1 MGKSVSD
8 KIEKL
13 KDQLRNHNYKYYV
26 LSEPSISDFE
36 YDKLLEELKQLE
48 LEYPEYKTEDSP
60 TQRIGSDLTKSFP
73 QFNHKTSMLSLSNSY
88 SEEEL
93 IAFNNRVKNGLEVS
107 EEVEY
112 ICELKIDGVSISIHY
127 NNGMLERA
135 VTRGDGST
143 GEVVT
148 NNIKTIRSIPLSVD
162 DKINFEVRGEVFI
175 PVDSFNRMNDDR
187 KQNGEK
193 LYANPRNTTAGSLKL
208 QDPKIVAKR
217 PLDIF
222 TYYFQSGSVPIDS
235 QSEGLDKLKLLGFK
249 VNPHYALCSDIQKV
263 IEFCRSWDK
272 KRAELPYETDGIVV
286 KVNSISYQ
294 KRLGATAKSPKWAIA
309 YKFGAKQ
316 LVTKLNKVTWQVGRT
331 GIVTPVAE
339 LEPIFLAGS
348 TISRA
353 TLHNIEEIERKDI
366 REGDYVIIA
375 KGGDVIPKVVEVDLS
390 RRSKNSQILQIPEKC
405 PVCSANLEKQEN
417 EVAIYCENSEC
428 KAQIKGKLTH
438 FASKGAMDIVGLGES
453 IIAQFVELNLLNSFV
468 DIYSLKKHESK
479 LKILEGFGRKSIDKL
494 LTSIEESKEQ
504 PFHRVLFALG
514 IRFVGSGVARK
525 LADGFGSIDSL
536 REASKDNLEKLDEIG
551 PSISNSLYRY
561 LSEPNNIIL
570 IEKLRMA
577 GLKFESE
584 KTNTSEMKLSGN
596 TFVLTGTL
604 VKLTRKEAEESI
616 ILHGGKATSSV
627 SKNTSYVVV
636 GENPGSKLTKAR
648 ELGIKIIS
656 EEDFIKL
663 IS

>member
-1 MGKSVSD
+1 MNKSVSD
-8 KIEKL
+8 RIEKL

-26 LSEPSISDFE
+26 LTEPSISDFE

-48 LEYPEYKTEDSP
+48 FEYPEFITKDSP
-60 TQRIGSDLTKSFP
+60 TQRIGSDLTKTFP
-73 QFNHKTSMLSLSNSY
+73 QFNHNIPMLSLANSY

-93 IAFNNRVKNGLEVS
+93 IAFDKRVKNGLETS
-107 EEVEY
+107 DEIEY

-127 NNGMLERA
+127 SNGMLERA
-135 VTRGDGST
+135 VTRGDGTT
-143 GEVVT
+143 GEEIT
-148 NNIKTIRSIPLSVD
+148 NNIKTIRSVPLSVK
-162 DKINFEVRGEVFI
+162 DKSTFEVRGEVFI
-175 PVDSFNRMNDDR
+175 PVDNFNMMNDER
-187 KQNGEK
+187 KQKGEK

-208 QDPKIVAKR
+208 QDPNIVTKR

-222 TYYFQSGSVPIDS
+222 TYYFLSNSYPLES
-235 QSEGLDKLKLLGFK
+235 QSKGLDKLKLLGFK
-249 VNPHYALCSDIQKV
+249 VNPHYTLCSNIQKV

-272 KRAELPYETDGIVV
+272 KRNDLPYETDGIVI
-286 KVNSISYQ
+286 KLNSISYQ
-294 KRLGATAKSPKWAIA
+294 QILGTTAKSPKWAIA
-309 YKFGAKQ
+309 YKFGAKR

-353 TLHNIEEIERKDI
+353 TLHNIEEIRRKDI
-366 REGDYVIIA
+366 REGDYVYIE
-375 KGGDVIPKVVEVDLS
+375 KGGDVIPKVVAVDLPN
-390 RRSKNSQILQIPEKC
+390 RDKNFKVLQIPAKC
-405 PVCSANLEKQEN
+405 PVCNTNLVNLGN

-428 KAQIKGKLTH
+428 KAQILGKLSH
-438 FASKGAMDIVGLGES
+438 FASKGAMDIEGLGES
-453 IIAQFVELNLLNSFV
+453 IIAKFVELNLLNSFS

-479 LKILEGFGRKSIDKL
+479 LKTMEGFGNKSIDKL
-494 LTSIEESKEQ
+494 LTSIEESKQQ

-514 IRFVGSGVARK
+514 IRFVGSGIARK
-525 LADGFGSIDSL
+525 LADGFGSIDNL
-536 REASKDNLEKLDEIG
+536 RQTTLDNLEKLDEIG

-561 LSEPNNIIL
+561 LREPNNNII
-570 IEKLRMA
+570 IERLQVA

-584 KTNTSEMKLSGN
+584 KTNAPEMKLSGN

-616 ILHGGKATSSV
+616 ILQGGKATSSV
-627 SKNTSYVVV
+627 SKNTSYLVV
-636 GENPGSKLTKAR
+636 GENPGSKLTKA
-648 ELGIKIIS
+648 EKLGVKILS
-656 EEDFIKL
+656 EEEFIEL